1 MMAEPK
7 ARSQGSNGAGG
18 GALAF
23 TAISAAKVE
32 PAVIAS
38 TAAAN
43 TSFFMTIPIA
53 CLRQSGLVAPRT
65 GETDCNQ
72 NPAANL
78 KPANHPVKQ
87 KRQASAA
94 FLGVMALLP
103 QVVIGCCIRTT
114 IFSTACIAS
123 TDWSP

>member
-23 TAISAAKVE
+23 TAISAANVE

-38 TAAAN
+38 TAAAK

-53 CLRQSGLVAPRT
+53 FKKTVGPHCPQG
-65 GETDCNQ
+65 
-72 NPAANL
+72 
-78 KPANHPVKQ
+78 PVK
-87 KRQASAA
+87 
-94 FLGVMALLP
+94 P
-103 QVVIGCCIRTT
+103 
-114 IFSTACIAS
+114 TATKFRNQSETWHPRSEAKKTSICRLFRRYGHS
-123 TDWSP
+123 

>member
-7 ARSQGSNGAGG
+7 ARSQGSNGGGG

-23 TAISAAKVE
+23 TAISAANVE

-38 TAAAN
+38 TAAAS
-43 TSFFMTIPIA
+43 TSFFMTIPIS
-53 CLRQSGLVAPRT
+53 LQKQSGLIAPRT

-78 KPANHPVKQ
+78 EPGNPPVKQ
-87 KRQASAA
+87 KRQANAA
-94 FLGVMALLP
+94 FLGVTASLP
-103 QVVIGCCIRTT
+103 QVV
-114 IFSTACIAS
+114 
-123 TDWSP
+123 